1 MKKPLPIVRVTRTL
15 MKITFLQLLLAGI
28 VSGLSFA
35 SPPVTLGQGILDKN
49 VSVSMQNKTLRQVL
63 SGIEKSAD
71 VIFSFNPK
79 TIPVSQR
86 MSVAF
91 HDVRLQTVLDDLF
104 NPLKIG
110 YEVSGNYIILS
121 KQDQA
126 SASDIINSSGLFK
139 SSLPVTVTGS
149 VTDEN
154 LQTLPGVNVLEKG
167 TTNGTTTDV
176 DGRFS
181 LTVLG
186 AESILVFSFIGYVT
200 QEIPVGNRTSF
211 DINLA
216 ADVQSL
222 DEVVVIGYGT
232 QKRVNVTGS
241 ISTLDMKQLE
251 NAPLTNA
258 TQALQ
263 GVQGVYVNQAG
274 GQPGRDIAT
283 IRIRGQG
290 TLNDNNALVL
300 VNGIEYPLADLNPND
315 IESISVLK
323 DAASA
328 AIYGSRA
335 ANGVILV
342 TTKKGTQDK
351 FTVNYNGYAGAQ
363 IVNYLPDVVKDPVL
377 FMELRNKAMINGGR
391 LIVDYSDE
399 LIEEYRAGMATDP
412 YTYPNNDWF
421 DIMFDP
427 GPIQEHNLRFSG
439 GAESVTYA
447 LSLGY
452 LDQEG
457 VMMGSGSNR
466 YSLGFNATAQ
476 AAKRLKI
483 GSNISVN
490 YRNIDE
496 PVAGVQNLMGSILK
510 AQAFHPT
517 YLEDGRYANTFV
529 RSTGHNIFRHPIVL
543 ATEGEN
549 HTTQQR
555 YLLNLFAEYTLP
567 FDITYKVNLG
577 INKAD
582 EVNTTFVP
590 DIYLYQNKT
599 LDPTRVPF
607 NGDAMAV
614 AQTNRG
620 TRKTM
625 DGEMNT
631 TVFNTLNWT
640 HSFNETH
647 NLTAL
652 AGMSMESFGN
662 EIFWAQNEGYLGNDL
677 YELNA
682 GSSNPAVFS
691 TSNKSKLNS
700 YFGRLSYDF
709 KEKYLF
715 EANFRYDGSSRF
727 ARDKRWGLF
736 PSFSAGWRLERESF
750 LEKVS
755 WLSELKLRG
764 SWGQLGNERI
774 GLFRYLNLMSL
785 GRDYSFG
792 SNVTSGAAV
801 TAYNDPNITWETT
814 TITNAG
820 IDAGILENRVN
831 VVFDVFKK
839 RTTDILRAVNLPSQV
854 GNLAGPIRNIG
865 TVDNTGF
872 ELGVNYR
879 NQINDFTYRV
889 DASVTKIRNVVVDL
903 NGQTI
908 FNGSTIIKEGY
919 PINSFNLIHA
929 TGIFQT
935 QEEIDN
941 SPFQT
946 AATKPGYLKYQD
958 TNEDGFITEDDRVIN
973 GGVIPEY
980 TYQFNLNLGY
990 KGFEVSAFFQ
1000 GVQNINTYAS
1010 LIAAQPFWFGTAVT
1024 KEWITDAWTP
1034 ENPNARL
1041 PILTTYESS
1050 VNENFRNSDFWLR
1063 DASYLRMKNVQVS
1076 YTIPQSVTG
1085 RIGVRNL
1092 KFYVNGQNLLT
1103 FSKMKDFDP
1112 EKNINGVNFY
1122 EYPTV
1127 KTYTMGINA
1136 TF

>member
-1 MKKPLPIVRVTRTL
+1 MKKPIPIVKFALTF
-15 MKITFLQLLLAGI
+15 MKITFLQFLIAIVMAGFA
-28 VSGLSFA
+28 GA
-35 SPPVTLGQGILDKN
+35 SPAPAYGQGILDNTLSIK
-49 VSVSMQNKTLRQVL
+49 MENKSLRAVL
-63 SGIEKSAD
+63 TEIEKATK
-71 VIFSFNPK
+71 VTFSFNPK
-79 TIPVSQR
+79 TIPVHHKV
-86 MSVAF
+86 SVAF
-91 HDVRLQTVLDDLF
+91 RDTRLQLVLDHLF
-104 NPLKIG
+104 GPLMIQ
-110 YEVSGNYIILS
+110 YEVSGNFIILS
-121 KQDQA
+121 KALQGTADFLA
-126 SASDIINSSGLFK
+126 RPEDKPFPAYDLTVSGI
-139 SSLPVTVTGS
+139 

-154 LQTLPGVNVLEKG
+154 SQTLPGVNVIEKG
-167 TTNGTTTDV
+167 TTNGTSTDV
-176 DGRFS
+176 TGRFT
-181 LTVLG
+181 LTVSDP
-186 AESILVFSFIGYVT
+186 ESVLIFSFIGYAS
-200 QEIPVGNRTSF
+200 QEVVVGNQTEFS
-211 DINLA
+211 IALQ
-216 ADVQSL
+216 ADVRSL

-241 ISTLDMKQLE
+241 ISTLDMEQLE

-300 VNGIEYPLADLNPND
+300 VNGIEYPLSDINPND

-342 TTKKGTQDK
+342 TTKSGAKQK
-351 FTVNYNGYAGAQ
+351 FQVHYNGYAGSQ
-363 IVNYLPDVVKDPVL
+363 NVNYLPDVVKDPVQ
-377 FMELRNKAMINGGR
+377 FMELRNQAMINGGR
-391 LIVDYSDE
+391 LIVDYPQT

-421 DIMFDP
+421 DIMFSP
-427 GPIQEHNLRFSG
+427 AAIQEHNLRFSG
-439 GAESVTYA
+439 GAENVTYA

-452 LDQEG
+452 LDQDG
-457 VMMGSGSNR
+457 VMMGSHSNR
-466 YSLGFNATAQ
+466 YSLGFNSTAQ
-476 AAKRLKI
+476 ISKKLKI
-483 GSNISVN
+483 GSNISAN
-490 YRNIDE
+490 YRIIDE

-555 YLLNLFAEYTLP
+555 YLLNLFAEYALP
-567 FDITYKVNLG
+567 FNITYKINLG

-582 EVNTTFVP
+582 ELNTKFVP

-599 LDPTRVPF
+599 FEPTRVPF

-614 AQTNRG
+614 SQTNRG
-620 TRKTM
+620 TRKTN
-625 DGEMNT
+625 DGELNT
-631 TVFNTLNWT
+631 TIFNTFTWAQ
-640 HSFNETH
+640 SFRETH
-647 NLTAL
+647 NLSAL
-652 AGMSMESFGN
+652 AGISSESFSSN
-662 EIFWAQNEGYLGNDL
+662 TFWGQNEGYLGNDL

-682 GSSNPAVFS
+682 GSSNPAVYS
-691 TSNKSKLNS
+691 TSSKSRLNS
-700 YFGRLSYDF
+700 YFGRVGYNF
-709 KEKYLF
+709 REKYLF

-727 ARDKRWGLF
+727 APDKRWGLF
-736 PSFSAGWRLERESF
+736 PSFSAGWRMAEESF
-750 LEKVS
+750 LKDVS
-755 WLSELKLRG
+755 WLSDLKLRA

-785 GRDYSFG
+785 GQDYSFG
-792 SNVTSGAAV
+792 TNVTSGAAV

-814 TITNAG
+814 TIANVG
-820 IDAGILENRVN
+820 IDAGILDNRVN
-831 VVFDVFKK
+831 IVFDIFKK

-865 TVDNTGF
+865 TVDNSGF
-872 ELGVNYR
+872 ELGLNYQ
-879 NQINDFTYRV
+879 NQINDFTYKI
-889 DASVTKIRNVVVDL
+889 DASVTRIKNEVVDL
-903 NGQTI
+903 NDQTI
-908 FNGSTIIKEGY
+908 FNGSRIIKEGY

-929 TGIFQT
+929 IGIFQS

-946 AATKPGYLKYQD
+946 AATKPGYIKYQD
-958 TNEDGFITEDDRVIN
+958 TNDDGFITEDDRVIN

-980 TYQFNLNLGY
+980 TYQFTVNVGY
-990 KGFEVSAFFQ
+990 KAFAVSAFFQ

-1041 PILTTYESS
+1041 PILTTFESS

-1076 YTIPQSVTG
+1076 YTLPQEMTRRV
-1085 RIGVRNL
+1085 GVSNL
-1092 KFYVNGQNLLT
+1092 QIYVSGQNLLT

-1127 KTYTMGINA
+1127 KMYTMGVNA

>member
-1 MKKPLPIVRVTRTL
+1 MKKPIPIVRFTL
-15 MKITFLQLLLAGI
+15 TIMKITLWQFVVAATICGYAI
-28 VSGLSFA
+28 ATPVPSF
-35 SPPVTLGQGILDKN
+35 GQGILDN
-49 VSVSMQNKTLRQVL
+49 PVTIRVENKTLRAVL
-63 SGIEKSAD
+63 NEIEKSAH
-71 VIFSFNPK
+71 VTFSFNPK
-79 TIPVSQR
+79 SIPVNQKVTVGFR
-86 MSVAF
+86 DAK
-91 HDVRLQTVLDDLF
+91 LQAVLDHLF
-104 NPLKIG
+104 GPLRID
-110 YEVSGNYIILS
+110 YEVSGSYIILS
-121 KQDQA
+121 RATEGQA
-126 SASDIINSSGLFK
+126 GFVGDEGVAGYAQTVSG
-139 SSLPVTVTGS
+139 V

-154 LQTLPGVNVLEKG
+154 NQTLPGVNVIEKG
-167 TTNGTTTDV
+167 TTNGTTTDI
-176 DGRFS
+176 DGQFT
-181 LTVLG
+181 LTVGG
-186 AESILVFSFIGYVT
+186 ASSVLVFSFIGYTT
-200 QEIPVGNRTSF
+200 QEVVVGNQTVF
-211 DINLA
+211 AVNLS
-216 ADVQSL
+216 ADVTAL

-241 ISTLDMKQLE
+241 ISTLDMKRME

-300 VNGIEYPLADLNPND
+300 VNGIEYPLADVNPND
-315 IESISVLK
+315 IASISVLK

-342 TTKKGTQDK
+342 TTKSGAKEK
-351 FTVNYNGYAGAQ
+351 FQVHYNGYTGAQ
-363 IVNYLPDVVKDPVL
+363 YVNYLPDVVKDPVQ

-391 LIVDYSDE
+391 LIVDYPQT
-399 LIEEYRAGMATDP
+399 LIDEYRAGMATDP

-427 GPIQEHNLRFSG
+427 GAIQEHNLRFSG
-439 GAESVTYA
+439 GTESATYS

-452 LDQEG
+452 LDQDG
-457 VMMGSGSNR
+457 VMMGSASNR
-466 YSLGFNATAQ
+466 YSLGFNSTAQ
-476 AAKRLKI
+476 VSKRLKI
-483 GSNISVN
+483 GSNITAN

-555 YLLNLFAEYTLP
+555 YLLNLFAEYSLP
-567 FDITYKVNLG
+567 LNITYKINLG

-582 EVNTTFVP
+582 QFNTTFVP

-599 LDPTRVPF
+599 FEPTRVPF
-607 NGDAMAV
+607 NGDAMSV
-614 AQTNRG
+614 SQTNRG
-620 TRKTM
+620 TRKTTT
-625 DGEMNT
+625 GELNT
-631 TVFNTLNWT
+631 TIFNTLNWT
-640 HSFNETH
+640 HSFRETH

-652 AGMSMESFGN
+652 AGMSMESFN
-662 EIFWAQNEGYLGNDL
+662 DNTFWGQNEGYLGNDL
-677 YELNA
+677 HELNA

-691 TSNKSKLNS
+691 TSTESRLNS
-700 YFGRLSYDF
+700 YFGRVGYDF

-727 ARDKRWGLF
+727 ARDRRWGLF
-736 PSFSAGWRLERESF
+736 PSFSAGWRLERERF
-750 LEKVS
+750 LEQVR
-755 WLSELKLRG
+755 WLSDLKLRA

-774 GLFRYLNLMSL
+774 GLFRYLNLMTL
-785 GRDYSFG
+785 GQDYSFG
-792 SNVTSGAAV
+792 TNITSGAAV

-814 TITNAG
+814 TISNVG
-820 IDAGILENRVN
+820 IDAGILDNRVN
-831 VVFDVFKK
+831 LVFDVFKK

-872 ELGVNYR
+872 ELGLNYQD
-879 NQINDFTYRV
+879 QINDFSYKI
-889 DASVTKIRNVVVDL
+889 DASVTKIRNEVVDL

-908 FNGSTIIKEGY
+908 FNGNRIIKEGY
-919 PINSFNLIHA
+919 PINSYNLIHA
-929 TGIFQT
+929 IGIFQS

-946 AATKPGYLKYQD
+946 AATKPGYIKYQD
-958 TNEDGFITEDDRVIN
+958 TNKDDYITEDDRVIG

-980 TYQFNLNLGY
+980 TYQFNVNLGY

-1000 GVQNINTYAS
+1000 GVQNIDTYAS

-1041 PILTTYESS
+1041 PILTTFESS

-1076 YTIPQSVTG
+1076 YTIPQAITSRAG
-1085 RIGVRNL
+1085 ISNVRVYL
-1092 KFYVNGQNLLT
+1092 NGQNLLT

-1127 KTYTMGINA
+1127 KIYTVGINA

>member
-1 MKKPLPIVRVTRTL
+1 MKKPIPIIRVTQTL
-15 MKITFLQLLLAGI
+15 MKITFVQLAIATVL
-28 VSGLSFA
+28 SGLAFA
-35 SPPVTLGQGILDKN
+35 SPSTSLGQGVLDN
-49 VSVSMQNKTLRQVL
+49 TVTITMENKSLRQVL
-63 SGIEKSAD
+63 GGIEKSGH

-79 TIPVSQR
+79 TIPVSQKVT
-86 MSVAF
+86 VAF
-91 HDVRLQTVLDDLF
+91 HDARLQTVLDHLF
-104 NPLKIG
+104 NPLKIH

-121 KQDQA
+121 KQGQA
-126 SASDIINSSGLFK
+126 DASGFTGQNVWF
-139 SSLPVTVTGS
+139 PEVTVTGI

-154 LQTLPGVNVLEKG
+154 NQTLPGVNVIEKG
-167 TTNGTTTDV
+167 TTNGTTTDIAGHFTLNV
-176 DGRFS
+176 TS
-181 LTVLG
+181 PQ
-186 AESILVFSFIGYVT
+186 SILVFSFIGYTT
-200 QEIPVGNRTSF
+200 QEILVGNQTEINVNLTS
-211 DINLA
+211 
-216 ADVQSL
+216 DVQSL

-241 ISTLDMKQLE
+241 ISTRDMKELE

-290 TLNDNNALVL
+290 TLNNNDALVL
-300 VNGIEYPLADLNPND
+300 VNGIEYPLSDVNPND

-342 TTKKGTQDK
+342 TTKTGSKDNFQ
-351 FTVNYNGYAGAQ
+351 VHYNGYAGAQ
-363 IVNYLPDVVKDPVL
+363 HVNYLPDVVKDPVQ
-377 FMELRNKAMINGGR
+377 FMELRNQAMINGGR
-391 LIVDYSDE
+391 LIVDYPQT
-399 LIEEYRAGMATDP
+399 LIDEYRAGMATDP

-439 GAESVTYA
+439 GAENLTFA

-457 VMMGSGSNR
+457 VMMGSESNR

-476 AAKRLKI
+476 VSKRLKI
-483 GSNISVN
+483 GSNISGN
-490 YRNIDE
+490 YRIIDE

-517 YLEDGRYANTFV
+517 YLADGRYANTFV

-549 HTTQQR
+549 NTTQER
-555 YLLNLFAEYTLP
+555 YLLNLFAEYSLP
-567 FDITYKVNLG
+567 FSITYKVNLG
-577 INKAD
+577 INKGD
-582 EVNTTFVP
+582 NFNTTFVP

-599 LDPTRVPF
+599 MEATRVPF

-620 TRKTM
+620 TRKTL

-631 TVFNTLNWT
+631 TLFNTLNWK

-647 NLTAL
+647 NLNAL
-652 AGMSMESFGN
+652 AGMSIETFSSN
-662 EIFWAQNEGYLGNDL
+662 IFWGQNEGYLGNDL

-691 TSNKSKLNS
+691 TSNKSRLNS
-700 YFGRLSYDF
+700 YFGRVSYDF

-736 PSFSAGWRLERESF
+736 PSFSAGWRLEEEAFLRE
-750 LEKVS
+750 VS
-755 WLSELKLRG
+755 WLSDLKLRA

-792 SNVTSGAAV
+792 TNVTSGAAV

-814 TITNAG
+814 TISNVGLEAG
-820 IDAGILENRVN
+820 VLDSRVN

-839 RTTDILRAVNLPSQV
+839 RTTDILRAVNLPAQV

-872 ELGVNYR
+872 ELGLNYR
-879 NQINDFTYRV
+879 DQINDFTYKV
-889 DASVTKIRNVVVDL
+889 DASVTKITNEVVDL

-908 FNGSTIIKEGY
+908 FNGTRIIKEGY
-919 PINSFNLIHA
+919 PINSYNLIHA
-929 TGIFQT
+929 VGIFQS
-935 QEEIDN
+935 QEEIDS

-946 AATKPGYLKYQD
+946 AATKPGYIKYQD
-958 TNEDGFITEDDRVIN
+958 TNGDNFITEDDRVIN

-980 TYQFNLNLGY
+980 TYQFNLNFGY
-990 KGFEVSAFFQ
+990 KGFELSGFFQ

-1063 DASYLRMKNVQVS
+1063 DASYLRMKNVQLS
-1076 YTIPQSVTG
+1076 YTIPQSITG
-1085 RIGVRNL
+1085 KVGVSNL
-1092 KFYVNGQNLLT
+1092 KVYVNGQNLLT